1 MTDFLEDIPK
11 LNNKQIIVDVS
22 DDKMQASVTLMDIE
36 NSVPPYTYEDVYG
49 ELILAGV
56 KMGID
61 EGRIQQAISNK
72 QFNRDIVVATGKPR
86 EDGEDGYYKFYFDT
100 DYFINNRPKI
110 RDDGTV
116 DYFGSKLFEQV
127 EEGEKLAEY
136 IPPTKGNFG
145 FNVKG
150 ELLTPKPGKNMPKL
164 RGKGFTVSDDGN
176 TYYAKIT
183 GKVEYRNYDL
193 TISNM
198 YNITGDVDLSTG
210 NIDFN
215 GDINISGSVR
225 SGVRIHAMGSIYIG
239 GYVEDADIKAD
250 KDVVLRDG
258 VNANGT
264 GKIEAGGNI
273 SGRFFENADLFA
285 RGDIKGRYML
295 NTKAVAYGK
304 VIVDGSKGTIIG
316 GDVTGIMGVDSYY
329 IGNDNIARTT
339 VKVGATKEV
348 RKEYAECIMKLKE
361 LDSQIETFDE
371 GLRKFELVK
380 KTNPESYNPSMYA
393 KIFQAKIVRKA
404 EKVKYEQQSRN
415 LFDLI
420 KASENSVIRVMK
432 NIYPGSSIFI
442 EDRLYK
448 PSAIFSHV
456 LIKRTA
462 SAIVLREYEDNE

>member
-1 MTDFLEDIPK
+1 MADFLEDIPK

-22 DDKMQASVTLMDIE
+22 DDKMQASVTIMDIE
-36 NSVPPYTYEDVYG
+36 DSVPPYTYEDVYG

-72 QFNRDIVVATGKPR
+72 QFNRGIVVAAGKPR

-127 EEGEKLAEY
+127 DEGEKLAEY
-136 IPPTKGNFG
+136 IPPTKGSFG

-225 SGVRIHAMGSIYIG
+225 SGVHIHAMGSIYIG

-273 SGRFFENADLFA
+273 SGDF
-285 RGDIKGRYML
+285 
-295 NTKAVAYGK
+295 
-304 VIVDGSKGTIIG
+304 
-316 GDVTGIMGVDSYY
+316 
-329 IGNDNIARTT
+329 
-339 VKVGATKEV
+339 
-348 RKEYAECIMKLKE
+348 
-361 LDSQIETFDE
+361 
-371 GLRKFELVK
+371 
-380 KTNPESYNPSMYA
+380 
-393 KIFQAKIVRKA
+393 
-404 EKVKYEQQSRN
+404 
-415 LFDLI
+415 
-420 KASENSVIRVMK
+420 
-432 NIYPGSSIFI
+432 
-442 EDRLYK
+442 
-448 PSAIFSHV
+448 
-456 LIKRTA
+456 
-462 SAIVLREYEDNE
+462 